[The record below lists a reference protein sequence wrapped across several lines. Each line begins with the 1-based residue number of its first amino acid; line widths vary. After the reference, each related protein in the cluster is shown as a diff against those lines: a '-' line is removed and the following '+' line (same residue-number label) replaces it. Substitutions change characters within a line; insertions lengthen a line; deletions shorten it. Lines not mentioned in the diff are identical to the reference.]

1 VYWLREK
8 GSDDPVHQQER
19 PDHGDAAPVRGAV
32 HRRDRR
38 DLQDKPQV
46 GNGAWMM
53 LIAEAHIPSF
63 LTVSFETLAFNDP
76 YEQVPEP
83 GGQWSR
89 RPTSGSTRPWRSP
102 PPSARCS
109 KNEPARKEIRRRARE
124 LTMKEA
130 NYGDA

>member
-1 VYWLREK
+1 VKRGPTTPFTGKHDRISATRLRFAEAFI
-8 GSDDPVHQQER
+8 
-19 PDHGDAAPVRGAV
+19 DA
-32 HRRDRR
+32 DRR
-38 DLQDKPQV
+38 NLPDKPHV
-46 GNGAWMM
+46 ANGAWML

-63 LTVSFETLAFNDP
+63 LPVSVETLAFNDP

-109 KNEPARKEIRRRARE
+109 KGRTRE
-124 LTMKEA
+124 ERDPTPCT
-130 NYGDA
+130 